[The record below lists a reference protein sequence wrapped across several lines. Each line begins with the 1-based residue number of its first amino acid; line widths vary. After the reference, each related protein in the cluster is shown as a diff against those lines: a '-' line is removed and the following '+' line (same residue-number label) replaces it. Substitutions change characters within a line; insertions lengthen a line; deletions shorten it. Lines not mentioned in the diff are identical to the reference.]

1 MRAPSALIFS
11 VGLAAAIVVLSGC
24 GASVVVKET
33 PLPPSESVPV
43 ARTAKQV
50 LVENLLVQAEQAFR
64 KGHLTEPA
72 HNNAYDRFQSV
83 LLLDPANSE
92 ARAGL
97 QAMVIQFAEGVRQAL
112 ARSRTREAGV
122 LLREAEAYFP
132 EHQLLADLR
141 REMEQ
146 MNRALPAES
155 AVRTTSIKRIGKIDA
170 IDEYP
175 LSTAVL
181 SGQRDSLLPLLA
193 TLAQRVAQTNES
205 VMIYARTDAE
215 GRWLYKQM
223 KKAAQGYRIRGDIRL
238 SKSPKIAILPPL

>member
-1 MRAPSALIFS
+1 MRALSALFFS
-11 VGLAAAIVVLSGC
+11 VGLAAAVVVLNGC
-24 GASVVVKET
+24 GASVAVKEAS
-33 PLPPSESVPV
+33 LPPSESAPV

-50 LVENLLVQAEQAFR
+50 MVENLLAQAEQSFR
-64 KGHLTEPA
+64 KGHLTDPA

-83 LLLDPANSE
+83 LILDPANSE

-112 ARSRTREAGV
+112 ARSRTREARV

-141 REMEQ
+141 GEMKQ
-146 MNRALPAES
+146 MRRAMPADS
-155 AVRTTSIKRIGKIDA
+155 TVRTATIKRAGKIDA